1 MHFFGVKRALF
12 TEINGESEK
21 ALYPRSDMA
30 YPSEIGFAF
39 HGVNH
44 LPVSELAQ
52 YWGVQ
57 ALGRKTIESGESHQL
72 REPSIQYVA
81 HFGVKKSDIGS
92 KNTYPSHCFSHIG
105 LVKWLSP

>member
-1 MHFFGVKRALF
+1 MPTIGAMPRLVRLDAPGVL
-12 TEINGESEK
+12 
-21 ALYPRSDMA
+21 LW
-30 YPSEIGFAF
+30 
-39 HGVNH
+39 V
-44 LPVSELAQ
+44 L
-52 YWGVQ
+52 